1 MIRPD
6 TYRLKDDNDD
16 ILTKRLEQ
24 LCHFLPLKFSLT
36 IVYLAFAP
44 IRAPRP
50 KHFSAWVARG
60 LNEGALLPL
69 FFVYYHMVKLLPTR
83 TKG

>member
-1 MIRPD
+1 MTTTTFSPTLGTAVI
-6 TYRLKDDNDD
+6 
-16 ILTKRLEQ
+16 
-24 LCHFLPLKFSLT
+24 FLPLKFSLT

-50 KHFSAWVARG
+50 EHFSARVARG